1 MTITLKLM
9 TETVERLKEE
19 SRRRDPNNS
28 REPIG
33 PVIDALVEEYLDPT
47 KKPSRRKGGEK
58 LN

>member
-1 MTITLKLM
+1 M